1 LFANKN
7 VIHSFVCKQKRHP
20 FLCLKKK
27 VINSFVCKQKSP
39 PFH

>member
-1 LFANKN
+1 MTLKKKKKKKDAFSFSANTGN
-7 VIHSFVCKQKRHP
+7 
-20 FLCLKKK
+20 KK